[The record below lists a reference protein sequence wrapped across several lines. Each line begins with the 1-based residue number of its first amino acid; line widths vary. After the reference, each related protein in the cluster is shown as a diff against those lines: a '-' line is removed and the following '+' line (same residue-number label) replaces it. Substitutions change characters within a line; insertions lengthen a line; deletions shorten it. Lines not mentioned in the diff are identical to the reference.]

1 MAFDTFA
8 PRIAAELR
16 AMAIATEALA
26 ATLCAD
32 EEVALRCL
40 GLLQQ
45 FDLLA
50 QSQSELADLLLRLG
64 DGHDAE
70 AALKAV
76 RLACLAE
83 RLARKH

>member
-1 MAFDTFA
+1 MALDILA

-16 AMAIATEALA
+16 SMALATEALA

-32 EEVALRCL
+32 EEMALKCL

-45 FDLLA
+45 FDHLA
-50 QSQSELADLLLRLG
+50 QSQAELAELLLRLG
-64 DGHDAE
+64 TGSDGE
-70 AALKAV
+70 TALKAV

-83 RLARKH
+83 RLAGTG

>member
-1 MAFDTFA
+1 MALEALA

-16 AMAIATEALA
+16 AMAAATEALA
-26 ATLCAD
+26 ATICAD

-40 GLLQQ
+40 SLLQQ

-50 QSQSELADLLLRLG
+50 QSQAELAELLLRLG
-64 DGHDAE
+64 AGSDGE

-76 RLACLAE
+76 RLAGLAE
-83 RLARKH
+83 RLGAAH